1 MSSGSFFRTA
11 VTRERLY
18 RRRSRRTSECS
29 VAVSSPAVAWRLA
42 LAASRRRS
50 VGSESPTVPAA
61 KAGRRTAA
69 LRLQGLEI
77 EREGLAGAGG
87 IGSRPWRPLNAAK
100 SALSWRRRPA
110 RSLARAPASRGR
122 ARPPGKL
129 REDGSPALERL
140 DRGQRVPASA
150 VFAER
155 ADLGAVSERF
165 DVHFFRREIVASL
178 VPENGCI
185 IRHDAL

>member
-1 MSSGSFFRTA
+1 MRIAGSCSMSSGSFFRTA

-29 VAVSSPAVAWRLA
+29 VGVSSPAVAWRLA

-87 IGSRPWRPLNAAK
+87 DRLKAVAA
-100 SALSWRRRPA
+100 AEC
-110 RSLARAPASRGR
+110 
-122 ARPPGKL
+122 
-129 REDGSPALERL
+129 REVGP
-140 DRGQRVPASA
+140 V
-150 VFAER
+150 
-155 ADLGAVSERF
+155 LGA
-165 DVHFFRREIVASL
+165 
-178 VPENGCI
+178 
-185 IRHDAL
+185 